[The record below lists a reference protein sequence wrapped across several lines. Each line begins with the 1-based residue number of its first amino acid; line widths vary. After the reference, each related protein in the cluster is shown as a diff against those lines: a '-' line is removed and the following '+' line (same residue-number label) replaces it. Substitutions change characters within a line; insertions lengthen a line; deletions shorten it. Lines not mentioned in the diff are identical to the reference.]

1 MTKIKLVNGT
11 IINASS
17 VELVNGVLKITTIEL
32 TVEELAALFENKDNT
47 NYITLLTESGEE
59 SGFKTGFTSFAG
71 IIYDA
76 DGTKT
81 IELFQPK
88 DAIEARLS
96 VVEGNA
102 NSAIAAAENAS
113 IKASELEEQNLEL
126 ASTVDSILTDIIP
139 NLNSI

>member
-1 MTKIKLVNGT
+1 MTKIKLVNGI
-11 IINASS
+11 IINASR
-17 VELVNGVLKITTIEL
+17 VELVKGVLKITTTDF

-47 NYITLLTESGEE
+47 NYISLLTESGEE

-71 IIYDA
+71 IIYDSNGA
-76 DGTKT
+76 KT
-81 IELFQPK
+81 VELFQPK
-88 DAIEARLS
+88 DVIEARLS

-102 NSAIAAAENAS
+102 NSAIAVAENAS